1 MRNLWYNVVVAR
13 KIFVTLKS
21 QKIQKQFGGKK
32 MNKSEF
38 IRAYADKL
46 GVTIKEAEN
55 YYQTLVETLTEQM
68 KKGDYVH
75 ISGFATFEVK
85 KKDARVGVNPK
96 TGDKITIEA
105 CNSPTV
111 KFSKAYKD
119 LFN

>member
-1 MRNLWYNVVVAR
+1 MPNLCYN
-13 KIFVTLKS
+13 IGSLKR
-21 QKIQKQFGGKK
+21 QLLFWRYT

-55 YYQTLVETLTEQM
+55 NFQALVDTLAASLE
-68 KKGDYVH
+68 KGEYVH

-96 TGDKITIEA
+96 TGEKITIEA
-105 CNSPTV
+105 CNSPNV

>member
-1 MRNLWYNVVVAR
+1 
-13 KIFVTLKS
+13 
-21 QKIQKQFGGKK
+21 

-55 YYQTLVETLTEQM
+55 NFQAFVDTLTQSLQNGE
-68 KKGDYVH
+68 YVH
-75 ISGFATFEVK
+75 ISGFATFEI
-85 KKDARVGVNPK
+85 KDKAGRDGVNPK
-96 TGDKITIEA
+96 TGEKIAIAA
-105 CNSPTV
+105 CKAPNV

>member
-1 MRNLWYNVVVAR
+1 
-13 KIFVTLKS
+13 
-21 QKIQKQFGGKK
+21 

-55 YYQTLVETLTEQM
+55 NFQALVDTLTVSL
-68 KKGDYVH
+68 KKGEYVH

-85 KKDARVGVNPK
+85 EKAAREGVNPK
-96 TGDKITIEA
+96 TGDPITIEA
-105 CNSPTV
+105 CKSPNV

-119 LFN
+119 IFND

>member
-1 MRNLWYNVVVAR
+1 
-13 KIFVTLKS
+13 
-21 QKIQKQFGGKK
+21 

-38 IRAYADKL
+38 IRAYADRL

-55 YYQTLVETLTEQM
+55 YYETLVNTLTDEL
-68 KKGDYVH
+68 KKGNYVH

-85 KKDARVGVNPK
+85 AKEARTGVNPK
-96 TGDKITIEA
+96 TGEKITIEA
-105 CNSPTV
+105 CKSPNV

>member
-1 MRNLWYNVVVAR
+1 
-13 KIFVTLKS
+13 
-21 QKIQKQFGGKK
+21 

-46 GVTIKEAEN
+46 GVTIKEADG
-55 YYQTLVETLTEQM
+55 YFQAVVDTITDSL
-68 KKGDYVH
+68 KKDEYIH

-85 KKDARVGVNPK
+85 EKAERAGINPK
-96 TGDKITIEA
+96 TGEKITIGA
-105 CNSPTV
+105 CKTPAV